1 MLIMKELRELIKNCI
16 EELDSFSSTELK
28 ELLKDKGYTYNI
40 DYNVTSFSNAI
51 SSLIKQKYITFSDTH
66 RKGHYKVIK
75 NNEYDYK
82 NTENTY
88 NKTSEETCHQNKEP
102 DLAEMRKEI
111 TTLLNSTLQK
121 IENRIDQEKPS
132 TYFTNIKTYTD
143 IARLVETLK
152 DFKFTIK
159 DE

>member
-1 MLIMKELRELIKNCI
+1 MLTMKELREIIKNCI
-16 EELDSFSSTELK
+16 EELDSFSNTELK
-28 ELLKDKGYTYNI
+28 ELLKDNGYTYNI

-51 SSLIKQKYITFSDTH
+51 SSLVKQKYITFLDGK

-75 NNEYDYK
+75 NNDYDYK
-82 NTENTY
+82 NTENAYT
-88 NKTSEETCHQNKEP
+88 KTSEETFHHNDES
-102 DLAEMRKEI
+102 DLAEMRAEI
-111 TTLLNSTLQK
+111 INLLNSTLQK

-132 TYFTNIKTYTD
+132 TYFTNIKTYND
-143 IARLVETLK
+143 IARLVEILK